1 MTGLN
6 TRILGCRPNLAEVNR
21 VRSGVSFFAA
31 FKRPK
36 RWRLTV
42 NYPPTVR
49 GWAPALHDAR
59 PLSGSCGQGLRGPK
73 QLPRSVSTR
82 ITRSRWRSTEEV
94 RVAAA
99 DVSARKGRVVVAV
112 DAGAAA

>member
-94 RVAAA
+94 RVVAA